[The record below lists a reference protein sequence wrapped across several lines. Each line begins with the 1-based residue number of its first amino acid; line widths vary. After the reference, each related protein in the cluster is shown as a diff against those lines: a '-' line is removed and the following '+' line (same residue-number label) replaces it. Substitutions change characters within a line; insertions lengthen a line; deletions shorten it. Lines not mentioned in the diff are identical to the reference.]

1 MLKLAVTVRL
11 KGLRIKKF
19 LFTNIYKSIR
29 TTQKTFICNTTNTLF
44 TLQKEIYRAYSMNVT
59 KIAKGNR
66 VEKRAAADVNG
77 GSRDRL
83 KCDGTRAETRFRLS
97 EKRMSPFKSAEGVS
111 SVDYWQPRC
120 AHQR

>member
-1 MLKLAVTVRL
+1 MLKVAVTVKL

-29 TTQKTFICNTTNTLF
+29 TTHKTFIYNTTNTLF
-44 TLQKEIYRAYSMNVT
+44 TLQKEIYRAYSMNVIRIT
-59 KIAKGNR
+59 KGNG
-66 VEKRAAADVNG
+66 VEKRADPDVNE
-77 GSRDRL
+77 GSRDQL

-97 EKRMSPFKSAEGVS
+97 EKGTSPFKSAEGVS